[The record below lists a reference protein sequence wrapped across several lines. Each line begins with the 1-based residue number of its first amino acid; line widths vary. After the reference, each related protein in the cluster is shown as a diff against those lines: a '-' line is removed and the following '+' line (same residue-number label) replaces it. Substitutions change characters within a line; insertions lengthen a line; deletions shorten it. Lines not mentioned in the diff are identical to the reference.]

1 LFLDNWVDAK
11 GIMDFFSNAHVQQQA
26 GKMFGALVLALVA
39 SGCSTSSD
47 PRDWP
52 IATYTNVPDNGSSL
66 TSLTGELRMVDD
78 CVVVVAEEDGR
89 VYLPVFRTPGHAVAR
104 REGASGRRD
113 PGTRRDSAF

>member
-1 LFLDNWVDAK
+1 MRSSHVRRTR
-11 GIMDFFSNAHVQQQA
+11 IMVL
-26 GKMFGALVLALVA
+26 GALVLVLVA

-66 TSLTGELRMVDD
+66 MSLTGELRMVDD

-113 PGTRRDSAF
+113 HGTRRDGAF